1 VHGNWFGNIEEW
13 GLAETSAFVF
23 DLNLRQEIE
32 TTTLNEDSN
41 LFLEISNFFTI
52 SALVRR

>member
-13 GLAETSAFVF
+13 GLAETSAIVF

-52 SALVRR
+52 SALVR